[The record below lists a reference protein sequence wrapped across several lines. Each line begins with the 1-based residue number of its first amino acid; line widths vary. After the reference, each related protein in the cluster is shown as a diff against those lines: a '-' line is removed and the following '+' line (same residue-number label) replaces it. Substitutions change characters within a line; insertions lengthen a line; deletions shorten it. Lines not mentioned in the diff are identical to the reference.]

1 MKSEEIVKKTTVKL
15 KTLQLLGTNLIK
27 VQGRRQTSEIKKN
40 NLTEKR
46 LNELRELKN
55 HNQESLSEEEE
66 DMEKVSNWGKE
77 LESKLLSCVEMKTE
91 IETSLEKL
99 SFETDDKA
107 KRLKEK
113 LNKQKLEKKFA
124 EEVKIEEE
132 DKRKDQSMKRNLAKN
147 KPSQKEIK
155 VKLPKLEITQFNRTL
170 LVCV

>member
-91 IETSLEKL
+91 IETSLEKS

-124 EEVKIEEE
+124 EEVKIEEARQK
-132 DKRKDQSMKRNLAKN
+132 KRLEYEKKLGEEQTKPERNQGKT
-147 KPSQKEIK
+147 S
-155 VKLPKLEITQFNRTL
+155 
-170 LVCV
+170 

>member
-55 HNQESLSEEEE
+55 HNQEPLSEEEE

-124 EEVKIEEE
+124 EEVKIEEARQK
-132 DKRKDQSMKRNLAKN
+132 KRLEYEKKLGEEQTKPERNQGKT
-147 KPSQKEIK
+147 S
-155 VKLPKLEITQFNRTL
+155 
-170 LVCV
+170 

>member
-91 IETSLEKL
+91 IEKSLEKL

-124 EEVKIEEE
+124 EEVKIEEARQK
-132 DKRKDQSMKRNLAKN
+132 KRLEYEKKLGEEQTKPERNQGKT
-147 KPSQKEIK
+147 S
-155 VKLPKLEITQFNRTL
+155 
-170 LVCV
+170 

>member
-77 LESKLLSCVEMKTE
+77 LESKLLPCVEMKTE

-124 EEVKIEEE
+124 EEVKIEEARQK
-132 DKRKDQSMKRNLAKN
+132 KRLEYEKKLGEEQTKPERNQGKT
-147 KPSQKEIK
+147 S
-155 VKLPKLEITQFNRTL
+155 
-170 LVCV
+170 

>member
-124 EEVKIEEE
+124 EEVKIEEARQK
-132 DKRKDQSMKRNLAKN
+132 KRLEYEKKLGEEQTKPERNQGKT
-147 KPSQKEIK
+147 S
-155 VKLPKLEITQFNRTL
+155 
-170 LVCV
+170 

>member
-66 DMEKVSNWGKE
+66 DMEKLSNWGKE

-124 EEVKIEEE
+124 EEVKIEEARQK
-132 DKRKDQSMKRNLAKN
+132 KRLEYEKKLGEEQTKPERNQGKT
-147 KPSQKEIK
+147 S
-155 VKLPKLEITQFNRTL
+155 
-170 LVCV
+170 

>member
-40 NLTEKR
+40 NLTQKR

-124 EEVKIEEE
+124 EEVKIEEARQK
-132 DKRKDQSMKRNLAKN
+132 KRLEYEKKLGEEQTKPERNQGKT
-147 KPSQKEIK
+147 S
-155 VKLPKLEITQFNRTL
+155 
-170 LVCV
+170 

>member
-46 LNELRELKN
+46 LNELRESKN

-124 EEVKIEEE
+124 EEVKIEEARQK
-132 DKRKDQSMKRNLAKN
+132 KRLEYEKKLGEEQTKPERNQGKT
-147 KPSQKEIK
+147 S
-155 VKLPKLEITQFNRTL
+155 
-170 LVCV
+170 

>member
-55 HNQESLSEEEE
+55 HNQESLSEDEE

-124 EEVKIEEE
+124 EEVKIEEARQK
-132 DKRKDQSMKRNLAKN
+132 KRLEYEKKLGEEQTKPERNQGKT
-147 KPSQKEIK
+147 S
-155 VKLPKLEITQFNRTL
+155 
-170 LVCV
+170 

>member
-99 SFETDDKA
+99 SFETDEKA

-124 EEVKIEEE
+124 EEVKIEEARQK
-132 DKRKDQSMKRNLAKN
+132 KRLEYEKKLGEEQTKPERNQGKT
-147 KPSQKEIK
+147 S
-155 VKLPKLEITQFNRTL
+155 
-170 LVCV
+170 